1 MPSLQLLQLT
11 DRGRGLLASR
21 RSVGRL
27 GSLTHSPTSLF
38 SLSLAVLANCV
49 PHRRHLCA
57 TNQEDARR
65 CLRRRACRWS
75 SGVRPLEPE
84 PEEEASGGES
94 RWRRRCIG
102 RQWGWCRRWIGCSK
116 AEKEWPQI
124 SAFPRCYPTQEDWS
138 QWHALPSRLGV
149 NSGRFCHFSLS
160 KVMYLFQRFLLFFV
174 FLELFAL
181 TYCTHKW
188 SQCCYWPTAAT
199 I

>member
-27 GSLTHSPTSLF
+27 GPLTHSPTSLF

-65 CLRRRACRWS
+65 CLWRRACRWS

-84 PEEEASGGES
+84 PEDESGALAANGDGAGGGLAAARQKRS
-94 RWRRRCIG
+94 GLKSLHFLAAILLKKIG
-102 RQWGWCRRWIGCSK
+102 PSGTRYLLGLVLTAVG
-116 AEKEWPQI
+116 
-124 SAFPRCYPTQEDWS
+124 SAI
-138 QWHALPSRLGV
+138 
-149 NSGRFCHFSLS
+149 
-160 KVMYLFQRFLLFFV
+160 FL
-174 FLELFAL
+174 
-181 TYCTHKW
+181 
-188 SQCCYWPTAAT
+188 
-199 I
+199 